1 MHPPL
6 EAGELARLLL
16 TTLREAHLATCD
28 AGQPRLR
35 PVSVALVEGAAL
47 YIASFRRWGKVA
59 EILVN
64 PRAELS
70 FLDPSGRHLRLT
82 GEVWLREEPA
92 LRRRVWETFPMM
104 QRYFA
109 DPADPDYALLEF
121 CAQRVRVKD
130 GWELE
135 YREVPVAA
143 LQPPG

>member
-1 MHPPL
+1 
-6 EAGELARLLL
+6 
-16 TTLREAHLATCD
+16 
-28 AGQPRLR
+28 
-35 PVSVALVEGAAL
+35 
-47 YIASFRRWGKVA
+47 
-59 EILVN
+59 
-64 PRAELS
+64 
-70 FLDPSGRHLRLT
+70 
-82 GEVWLREEPA
+82 
-92 LRRRVWETFPMM
+92 MM